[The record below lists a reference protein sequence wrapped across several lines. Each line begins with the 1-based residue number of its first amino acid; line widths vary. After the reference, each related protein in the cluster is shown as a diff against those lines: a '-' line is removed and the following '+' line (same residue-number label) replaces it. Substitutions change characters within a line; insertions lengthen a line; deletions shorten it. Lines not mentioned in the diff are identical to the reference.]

1 MRYSDFKASL
11 ATAETSPPVGLTEAL
26 CALWHDARGDWEA
39 AHKWVMDSE
48 SRAAAWVHAYLHRK
62 EGDLANATYWYSR
75 ALQPVVEAP
84 LEEEWEQIARALCEL
99 AESVGE

>member
-11 ATAETSPPVGLTEAL
+11 AAADSPPAAL
-26 CALWHDARGDWEA
+26 SAELRALWHDAKGDWEA
-39 AHKWVMDSE
+39 AHKWVMHSE

-62 EGDLANATYWYSR
+62 EGDLANASYWYAR

-99 AESVGE
+99 VEEL